1 MDINTYN
8 KTKEN
13 VQKQSQHTQKL
24 KTTIKPKTYSD
35 NPYITLNRKI
45 DSNGRRI

>member
-13 VQKQSQHTQKL
+13 VQKQLQHPQKL
-24 KTTIKPKTYSD
+24 KTHIKPKTYSD
-35 NPYITLNRKI
+35 NPYITLNYKV
-45 DSNGRRI
+45 DSNGRKI